1 MKTYSD
7 WQLYP
12 QVYVNGELIGGLD
25 IVKELIENDEF
36 KDTFPKQVP
45 LEERLKILVN
55 KSRVMLFMKGDRT
68 GPKCG
73 FSRQAIDMMNKT
85 GIEYETFDILTDED
99 VRQGLKDFSEY
110 RTYPQLYVSG
120 ELVGG
125 LDIMKEM
132 ESAGELIDAVKES

>member
-1 MKTYSD
+1 LKTYSD

-36 KDTFPKQVP
+36 EDTFPKQVP

>member
-36 KDTFPKQVP
+36 EDTFPKQVP

>member
-1 MKTYSD
+1 
-7 WQLYP
+7 
-12 QVYVNGELIGGLD
+12 VNGELIGGLD

-36 KDTFPKQVP
+36 EDTFPKQVP